1 VGALKPASDGR
12 VRIGSFSLV
21 DDGQTTEEYSHEY
34 KAIGQ
39 FKLIRQV
46 GVGAYGSVWM
56 ATDTELDRKVAVKI
70 PRKGHLSAKES
81 EQFLREAR
89 AAAQLEHANVV
100 RVYEVGREDGQVYI
114 ASEFVEGVTLADRLE
129 AGPLSSREAAELTA
143 GRLLGSH
150 TIHGRVLVPAAGEIT
165 LQSPEKQWPL
175 SGHGRN
181 RIPNFWLG

>member
-1 VGALKPASDGR
+1 
-12 VRIGSFSLV
+12 
-21 DDGQTTEEYSHEY
+21 
-34 KAIGQ
+34 
-39 FKLIRQV
+39 
-46 GVGAYGSVWM
+46 
-56 ATDTELDRKVAVKI
+56 
-70 PRKGHLSAKES
+70 
-81 EQFLREAR
+81 
-89 AAAQLEHANVV
+89 
-100 RVYEVGREDGQVYI
+100 
-114 ASEFVEGVTLADRLE
+114 VEGVTLADRLE